1 VAQGDGFL
9 ITAEEVAEV
18 ARKSQRP
25 PRQILKDMIAFEVLA
40 AEAVRQ
46 GTSLE
51 AGERDVLRR
60 LEVQRYL
67 TEVLEPQL
75 SPSRIT
81 EKEVRALY
89 DQGRGQYVHPRLV
102 KVALL
107 AVFTGARMK
116 PEARAR
122 QEANARALASEVS
135 SRASDRSAALFASL
149 GSDRVWIER
158 QVSSAQ
164 VWQAADGD
172 YPYPLAFGAAVAR
185 LHQPGDTTPLVCDE
199 TGCYLGRYIEERA
212 AENVPFEAVESQLRS
227 QMAGPWQRRRF
238 VELVGELAQ
247 RHDIR
252 ADPELLAGLDPP
264 GAK

>member
-1 VAQGDGFL
+1 M
-9 ITAEEVAEV
+9 ITAEALADVT
-18 ARKSQRP
+18 RRSQRP
-25 PRQILKDMIAFEVLA
+25 PRQVLGDMIAFEVLA
-40 AEAVRQ
+40 AEAARQ
-46 GTSLE
+46 GTSLGAE
-51 AGERDVLRR
+51 ERDVLRR

-67 TEVLEPQL
+67 TEVVEPQL
-75 SPSRIT
+75 APSRIT
-81 EKEVRALY
+81 DKEVRALY

-102 KVALL
+102 RIALL

-122 QEANARALASEVS
+122 QEATARALASEVS
-135 SRASDRSAALFASL
+135 SRATDKSAELFASL
-149 GSDRVWIER
+149 GSDRAWIAR

-185 LHQPGDTTPLVCDE
+185 LHHPGDTTPLVCDE

-212 AENVPFEAVESQLRS
+212 AENVSFEAVEAQLRN
-227 QMAGPWQRRRF
+227 QMAGPWQKRRF

-252 ADPELLAGLDPP
+252 ADTEPLAGLDPL
-264 GAK
+264 GSK